1 MKLHI
6 LGTGTPVLDRQR
18 PATTAIL
25 LEIGSERLL
34 FDAGRGLITQLLKQ
48 DIHPTTV
55 GPLFI
60 THHHYDHICD
70 LGDFLLTA
78 WHNGRIHPLHVFGP
92 PGTANIVAALFNQV
106 YARDIAFALFNE
118 PDTLD
123 IRQLVKVADVLPGLI
138 YESNDWRVFA
148 EYLNHGN
155 TLGLSQKEWPCFGY
169 RIEGQGK
176 VVTIGGDTVA
186 CQGLDRLARKADIL
200 VISCYLAEKEIDNP
214 GFAKLAQHIIA
225 SSGQVGKIATQSGV
239 QKLVLTHF
247 RQKSAELMHALAE
260 DVRAD
265 FAGELYIG
273 EELMTIEI

>member
-25 LEIGSERLL
+25 LEIGQERLL
-34 FDAGRGLITQLLKQ
+34 FDAGRGLTTQLLKQ

-70 LGDFLLTA
+70 LGEFLLTA

-225 SSGQVGKIATQSGV
+225 SSGQVGKIAAQSGV

>member
-34 FDAGRGLITQLLKQ
+34 FDAGRGLTTQLLKQ

-70 LGDFLLTA
+70 LGEFLLTA
-78 WHNGRIHPLHVFGP
+78 WHNGRIHPLPVFGP
-92 PGTANIVAALFNQV
+92 PGTSDIVAALFNQV

-155 TLGLSQKEWPCFGY
+155 TLGLSETEWPCFGY

-225 SSGQVGKIATQSGV
+225 SSGQVGKIAAQAEV

>member
-92 PGTANIVAALFNQV
+92 PGTSAIVAALFNQV

-123 IRQLVKVADVLPGLI
+123 IRQLVKVVDILPGLV
-138 YESNDWRVFA
+138 YESNDYRVFA

-155 TLGLSQKEWPCFGY
+155 TLGLSATEWPCLGY

-176 VVTIGGDTVA
+176 VAAIGGDTVA
-186 CQGLDRLARKADIL
+186 CQGLDQLARNADL
-200 VISCYLAEKEIDNP
+200 LLISCYLAEKEIDNP

-225 SSGQVGKIATQSGV
+225 SSGQVGKIATQAGV

-247 RQKSAELMHALAE
+247 RHKSAELMHALAE